1 MSDLDRTLSALADP
15 TRRSVVELL
24 HESPRRAG
32 ELAASLKMR
41 GPAMSRHLKVLRM
54 SGLIEED
61 HQGDDARVRLY
72 RLRAEPFRGLRG
84 WLDEVE
90 TFWSRE
96 LRAFKDYA
104 EKTRGRPRR

>member
-1 MSDLDRTLSALADP
+1 
-15 TRRSVVELL
+15 
-24 HESPRRAG
+24 
-32 ELAASLKMR
+32 
-41 GPAMSRHLKVLRM
+41 MSRHLKVLRM

-96 LRAFKDYA
+96 LRAFKAYA
-104 EKTRGRPRR
+104 EKTRGRPHR